1 MIDITIPIRAQKS
14 VKYLTL
20 FLEKSYYF
28 LCQSLKVYLLI
39 KLFHIFPPL
48 DLFFS
53 SSRTGKKNQLEI
65 VIFDNIGATCTC
77 ACLGLSSTPVR
88 ERAAVPELSQGAGV
102 LAGPLISV
110 VFYLN

>member
-48 DLFFS
+48 NLFFS
-53 SSRTGKKNQLEI
+53 SSRTGKKTIGNCNFCQLLEPL
-65 VIFDNIGATCTC
+65 VRV
-77 ACLGLSSTPVR
+77 LGT
-88 ERAAVPELSQGAGV
+88 
-102 LAGPLISV
+102 
-110 VFYLN
+110 